1 MSFGYTLW
9 FAFFGLIIGRVPGA
23 ITGAVI
29 GFILDNLRY
38 SQRKRATPEAG
49 GFVGPLFTLLGAVAK
64 SDGRVSE
71 AEIAVAERLMT
82 RMGLTAEQR
91 KQAAAS
97 FNVGKQPEF
106 DVTDT
111 INALRGWAGVRRDH
125 AFPVL
130 DVVMETVLAEGQP
143 APEKMAILR
152 QLAFALRVSDME
164 LMALLAMKGYV
175 WNTGGAHG
183 YARGPAWGASGR
195 GQGGYVPPQR
205 NTQGPNPY
213 TVLGVDPGA
222 DQRTVKRAYRKLISE
237 HHPDRLGDLPE
248 DMRRQAE
255 SRASEIN
262 AAYDRVK
269 ELRGWP

>member
-1 MSFGYTLW
+1 MSFSYTLW
-9 FAFFGLIIGRVPGA
+9 FAFFGLIIGHAPGA
-23 ITGAVI
+23 VTGAII
-29 GFILDNLRY
+29 GFIFDNLRHT
-38 SQRKRATPEAG
+38 QRKNATPEAG

-71 AEIAVAERLMT
+71 AEIAIAERMMS
-82 RMGLTAEQR
+82 RMNLNVDQR

-106 DVTDT
+106 DVTGT
-111 INALRGWAGVRRDH
+111 INELRGWVGMRRDH

-130 DVVMETVLAEGQP
+130 DVVIETVLAEGNP

-164 LMALLAMKGYV
+164 LMALMAMKGYA
-175 WNTGGAHG
+175 WNAGSQRG
-183 YARGPAWGASGR
+183 RGPSYGNA
-195 GQGGYVPPQR
+195 GGYVPPQR
-205 NTQGPNPY
+205 NTQGPDPY
-213 TVLGVDPGA
+213 AVLGIDRSVDDRA
-222 DQRTVKRAYRKLISE
+222 VKRAYRKLISE

-248 DMRRQAE
+248 DMRKRAE

-262 AAYDRVK
+262 AAYDRIK
-269 ELRGWP
+269 EQRGFK